1 MRLRRTGLWRHP
13 DFLKLWTGQTV
24 SVFGSLITGT
34 ALPFTAILVLDASA
48 FQVAV
53 LRATDIVAGVL
64 VGLVAGVWVDRLRRR
79 PLMILSDVLRALVL
93 LTIPLAWALDALR
106 IEQVFV
112 VAFLVGVLTIL
123 FDIAYQSYL
132 PTLVRREELVE
143 GNSKL
148 TASASVAEFGAF
160 SLGGWLVQ
168 VFSAPLAI
176 LIDAVSFLVSAACLL
191 VIRAPEP
198 VPAPAESRAGVR
210 AEIVEGLRVVA
221 RHPVL
226 RVLAAAAFSEA
237 MARGVIGS
245 VVLLYLNRELGFGP
259 GVLGMIFAVGG
270 VTSLFGA
277 LAAGPVT
284 RRAGI
289 GPTLIVGHLVTGL
302 GSLFLIAAG
311 DTSALAVVLLVAN
324 QCVTD
329 PAATV
334 ADITS
339 TSLRQSVAPA
349 RVIGRVNAGIR
360 FISLLM
366 TLVFTLL
373 AGLLAGAIGL
383 RGVMAFGVALNFLPA
398 LWLVL
403 SPVRGIRVA
412 VGEAEEPVAAPAL
425 AGDGVP
431 PV

>member
-1 MRLRRTGLWRHP
+1 VRVQRTGLWRHP

-53 LRATDIVAGVL
+53 LRATDVVAGVL
-64 VGLVAGVWVDRLRRR
+64 VGLAAGVWVDRLRRR
-79 PLMILSDVLRALVL
+79 PLMIAADVLRALL
-93 LTIPLAWALDALR
+93 LVTIPLAWALDVLR
-106 IEQVFV
+106 IEHVFV
-112 VAFLVGVLTIL
+112 VAFLTGVLTIL
-123 FDIAYQSYL
+123 FDVAYQSYL

-148 TASASVAEFGAF
+148 TASGSVAEFGAF

-168 VFSAPLAI
+168 LFTAPLAL
-176 LIDAVSFLVSAACLL
+176 LIDAVSFLVSAGCLL
-191 VIRAPEP
+191 SIRRPERSP
-198 VPAPAESRAGVR
+198 PPPEGRASVR
-210 AEIVEGLRVVA
+210 GEIVEGLVVVA

-226 RVLAAAAFSEA
+226 RALAAAAFSEA

-270 VTSLFGA
+270 VTSLLGA
-277 LAAGPVT
+277 LAAGWLT

-289 GPTLIVGHLVTGL
+289 GPAMILGHLFTGL

-334 ADITS
+334 ADIAS

-349 RVIGRVNAGIR
+349 HAIGRVNAGIR
-360 FISLLM
+360 FIGLLM

-383 RGVMAFGVALNFLPA
+383 RGVMAIGVALNFLPA
-398 LWLVL
+398 LWLLL
-403 SPVRGIRVA
+403 SPVRGMHA
-412 VGEAEEPVAAPAL
+412 VMDGEDQPAAVSAPAGEGIPR
-425 AGDGVP
+425 A
-431 PV
+431 

>member
-1 MRLRRTGLWRHP
+1 VRLRFTGLWRHP

-34 ALPFTAILVLDASA
+34 ALPFTAILVLEASA

-53 LRATDIVAGVL
+53 LRATDILAGVI

-79 PLMILSDVLRALVL
+79 PLMIAADLLRALL
-93 LTIPLAWALDALR
+93 LVTIPLAAVLDRLS
-106 IEQVFV
+106 IEHLFV
-112 VAFLVGVLTIL
+112 VAFLAGVLTIL
-123 FDIAYQSYL
+123 FDVAYQSYL
-132 PTLVRREELVE
+132 PTLVRRDELVE

-168 VFSAPLAI
+168 IFTAPIAI
-176 LIDAVSFLVSAACLL
+176 LIDAVSFLVSAVCLAL
-191 VIRAPEP
+191 IRGKEQP
-198 VPAPAESRAGVR
+198 PAPPAERGSVR
-210 AEIVEGLRVVA
+210 AEVVEGMHAVA

-277 LAAGPVT
+277 LAAGPAT
-284 RRAGI
+284 RRFGI
-289 GPTLIVGHLVTGL
+289 GPALLLGHLFTGV
-302 GSLFLIAAG
+302 GTLFLVAAG
-311 DTSALAVVLLVAN
+311 DASALAVVLLVAN
-324 QCVTD
+324 QCITD
-329 PAATV
+329 PAATI

-349 RVIGRVNAGIR
+349 HVLGRVNASIR

-366 TLVFTLL
+366 TLLFTLV
-373 AGLLAGAIGL
+373 AGVLVGVIGL
-383 RGVMAFGVALNFLPA
+383 RGVIVLGAALNFLPA
-398 LWLVL
+398 VWILC
-403 SPVRGIRVA
+403 SPVRAIRDA
-412 VGEAEEPVAAPAL
+412 APPEPIRAGEAVA
-425 AGDGVP
+425 
-431 PV
+431 